1 MSGANGNGT
10 YGTVDGST
18 DRRCLLIH
26 SLTHSRHAP
35 RAPFFRF
42 AKDEYVRLAL
52 EDDEGDMEED
62 DVGMGMG
69 S

>member
-1 MSGANGNGT
+1 M
-10 YGTVDGST
+10 DRST
-18 DRRCLLIH
+18 DRPTVFTHPLTH
-26 SLTHSRHAP
+26 SLTRATRHALHS
-35 RAPFFRF
+35 FFRF

>member
-1 MSGANGNGT
+1 M
-10 YGTVDGST
+10 DRST
-18 DRRCLLIH
+18 DGVYSSTH
-26 SLTHSRHAP
+26 SLTHSLTRATRHAL
-35 RAPFFRF
+35 RSFFRF